1 MAFVAMFLILLVT
14 GVADLG
20 RAIFTYIGVQDA
32 AEEGTMYAS
41 YHPDEID
48 DVRQRAVESI
58 DYPEL
63 DPGDVAVS
71 CSPDGK
77 RVTVT
82 VTHRVDLM
90 TPVISQ
96 ILGEQIE
103 LTRSFTGDVFGGTCG
118 A

>member
-1 MAFVAMFLILLVT
+1 M
-14 GVADLG
+14 
-20 RAIFTYIGVQDA
+20 
-32 AEEGTMYAS
+32 
-41 YHPDEID
+41 
-48 DVRQRAVESI
+48 
-58 DYPEL
+58 
-63 DPGDVAVS
+63 AVS